1 MRHFTK
7 YTVSLALL
15 MLAGLPVAAQD
26 ENAAFYIYQNDGH
39 FDGFFYDEVE
49 KISYSF
55 LDTLGI
61 EHDEV
66 VSQEVVTR
74 DSTYRI
80 MLSAIDSVGF
90 AQPEI
95 KYNPRLRIYD
105 RFNTY
110 DSSINKDWEFW
121 VQCLPQIE
129 ETLGHPVEK
138 PYFRFPNTPGF
149 LSADKIPQIGDVLVS
164 FGGINGDDPEKAWSY
179 KVYKIEVDSK
189 ESHWSIA
196 YLKDIDDITDIFQQ
210 FVCVEEYGFNDVGNL
225 ARRRVAGHPDLTMGT
240 PPRKASGSWEG
251 DLFNFG
257 LNTNLYLYSSDN
269 LNITV
274 NPSISGKLHLK
285 TVFNLS
291 WLGDKYISITTKL
304 NFGVGL
310 GFSIDGKLSDF
321 FPGGVGGL
329 LGGVPIPATC
339 PLIMLDI
346 APDCFLRG
354 EAHVNFRLNS
364 PKLNGSMWTK
374 LEINNWVPSLDMGF
388 GNSDDGS
395 AFESVDNSTPMATM
409 SLNGFVQGGM
419 LFPMKFK
426 SLPVIKKLFESEIG
440 GQWFVGPKLAADF
453 TLDLTTM
460 PWNDVASYNQLKNIK
475 ASIHMLDA
483 DYEVK
488 GTVKTAFQPGKREVT
503 LADGSISIFP
513 PFDASFV
520 PEFEDAVDYD
530 STMLVGGK
538 LRDCHVVAFKPTGY
552 VIKPVDVGVAV
563 FNVKEDNTIDYNHPL
578 EEGKLKS
585 YYHISEMLGQ
595 ELPKD
600 LWPKSETIT
609 YFNNRNLGDGK
620 KKRYVP
626 YASIAG
632 RRYYAP
638 KSYDFQTEPWFTASS
653 DTWEINWDGTIKTPV
668 VLTGYIDKVDDE
680 NPTHF
685 NPYSNIKDYRYYPP
699 SFLQFTGPEPA
710 GNGKSTFTAAI
721 NFTDTSHGFGT
732 IFEKN
737 YHPIDTIK
745 YGDIMSVHKEI
756 EGTNETFDYNMPF
769 DMKTFVLPCPID
781 PVIANVEVKPNN
793 IYRAPFHLNIEKPG
807 ATIERLA
814 VSDEFPHGGWH
825 VYMDYNSG
833 GMHVAFSLDIVCDK
847 QSNKYVIKNGQLS
860 HTGSYSDNDFYASSS
875 VSGSFDD
882 KVQYYWT
889 DSGTLGDT
897 FSVRFNLEGTYSEK
911 DRDTVQTSFDVVI
924 KFMFEDQ

>member
-1 MRHFTK
+1 MRHLLRYSICYLLTIF
-7 YTVSLALL
+7 VALTT
-15 MLAGLPVAAQD
+15 GAQ
-26 ENAAFYIYQNDGH
+26 EQNAAFYIYQNDGH
-39 FDGFFYDEVE
+39 FDGFFYDQVQ
-49 KISYSF
+49 KISYSY

-66 VSQEVVTR
+66 VSQEIVTA

-90 AQPEI
+90 VQPEV
-95 KYNPRLRIYD
+95 KYNPKLRLVDELDYSCNWNEKECSFIVYIPHYRTI
-105 RFNTY
+105 
-110 DSSINKDWEFW
+110 SEEE
-121 VQCLPQIE
+121 LP
-129 ETLGHPVEK
+129 HV
-138 PYFRFPNTPGF
+138 
-149 LSADKIPQIGDVLVS
+149 GDVFAS
-164 FGGINGDDPEKAWSY
+164 FDTKYGWSA
-179 KVYKIEVDSK
+179 KVVKITKK
-189 ESHWSIA
+189 EYDKETDLYVECEPIT
-196 YLKDIDDITDIFQQ
+196 DITDIFQQ
-210 FVCVEEYGFNDVGNL
+210 FVCVEEYGYDDAGNL
-225 ARRRVAGHPDLTMGT
+225 ARRRVAGRPELNVGQFSKR
-240 PPRKASGSWEG
+240 PKKVEGSWEG
-251 DLFNFG
+251 DLFNFSMNG
-257 LNTNLYLYSSDN
+257 YITLYQTDVM
-269 LNITV
+269 NIAI
-274 NPSISGKLHLK
+274 NPTIEGKLHLK
-285 TVFNLS
+285 TTWNLS
-291 WLGDKYISITTKL
+291 LFGNKYICIHTKL

-310 GFSIDGKLSDF
+310 NFIMDGKFADF

-329 LGGVPIPATC
+329 VGGVPIPATC
-339 PLIMLDI
+339 PIVMLDI
-346 APDCFLRG
+346 TPDAFLRG
-354 EAHVNFRLNS
+354 EAHVNLRLNS

-388 GNSDDGS
+388 RNSDDGS
-395 AFESVDNSTPMATM
+395 AFKFVDNSTPMATM

-460 PWNDVASYNQLKNIK
+460 PWNDVASYNLLKNIK

-538 LRDCHVVAFKPTGY
+538 LRDCRVVAFKPTGY
-552 VIKPVDVGVAV
+552 IIKPVDVGVAV
-563 FNVKEDNTIDYNHPL
+563 FNVKEDNTIDYNDPV
-578 EEGKLKS
+578 GGGDMKS

-626 YASIAG
+626 YAFIAG
-632 RRYYAP
+632 RYFYAP
-638 KSYDFQTEPWFTASS
+638 KHYDRQTEPWFTASS
-653 DTWEINWDGTIKTPV
+653 NTWEINWDGTIKTPV

-685 NPYSNIKDYRYYPP
+685 NPYSNIKDYRYFRPH
-699 SFLQFTGPEPA
+699 FLQFTGPEPA

-745 YGDIMSVHKEI
+745 YGDIMGVHKET

-781 PVIANVEVKPNN
+781 PVIAKVEVKPNCYYHEAHFN
-793 IYRAPFHLNIEKPG
+793 LNIEKPG

-825 VYMDYNSG
+825 VNMDYNSG

-847 QSNKYVIKNGQLS
+847 QSNKYVIKNAQLS
-860 HTGSYSDNDFYASSS
+860 HTGSYSSNDFYASSS

-882 KVQYYWT
+882 KIQDYWT

>member
-1 MRHFTK
+1 MRQISK
-7 YTVSLALL
+7 VLVGL
-15 MLAGLPVAAQD
+15 MLTFMAVLPMQAQQ
-26 ENAAFYIYQNDGH
+26 ESTAFYIYQNDGH

-49 KISYSF
+49 KICYSF

-61 EHDEV
+61 EHDEI
-66 VSQEVVTR
+66 VSQEIVTA

-90 AQPEI
+90 VQPEV
-95 KYNPRLRIYD
+95 KYNPKLRLVDELDYSCNWNEKECSFIVYIPHYRTI
-105 RFNTY
+105 
-110 DSSINKDWEFW
+110 SEEE
-121 VQCLPQIE
+121 LP
-129 ETLGHPVEK
+129 HV
-138 PYFRFPNTPGF
+138 
-149 LSADKIPQIGDVLVS
+149 GDVFAS
-164 FGGINGDDPEKAWSY
+164 FDTKYGWSA
-179 KVYKIEVDSK
+179 KVVKITKK
-189 ESHWSIA
+189 EYDKETDLYVECEPIT
-196 YLKDIDDITDIFQQ
+196 DITDIFQQ
-210 FVCVEEYGFNDVGNL
+210 FVCVEEYGYDDAGNL
-225 ARRRVAGHPDLTMGT
+225 ARRRVAGRPELNVGQFSKR
-240 PPRKASGSWEG
+240 PKKVEGSWEG
-251 DLFNFG
+251 DLFNFSMNG
-257 LNTNLYLYSSDN
+257 YITLYQTDVM
-269 LNITV
+269 NIAI
-274 NPSISGKLHLK
+274 NPTIEGRLHLK
-285 TVFNLS
+285 TTWNLS
-291 WLGDKYISITTKL
+291 LFGNKYICIHSKL
-304 NFGVGL
+304 NFGIGL
-310 GFSIDGKLSDF
+310 NFIMDGKFADF

-329 LGGVPIPATC
+329 VGGVPIPATC
-339 PLIMLDI
+339 PIVMLDI
-346 APDCFLRG
+346 TPDAFLRG
-354 EAHVNFRLNS
+354 EAHVNLRLNS

-388 GNSDDGS
+388 RNSDDGS
-395 AFESVDNSTPMATM
+395 AFKFVDNSTPMATM

-460 PWNDVASYNQLKNIK
+460 PWNDVASYNHLKNIK

-488 GTVKTAFQPGKREVT
+488 GTVKTAFQPKKREVT

-538 LRDCHVVAFKPTGY
+538 LRECRVVAFKPTGY

-638 KSYDFQTEPWFTASS
+638 KSYDFQTEPWSTPSS
-653 DTWEINWDGTIKTPV
+653 NTWEINWDGTIKTPV
-668 VLTGYIDKVDDE
+668 TLTGYIDKVV
-680 NPTHF
+680 NSTPSYLY
-685 NPYSNIKDYRYYPP
+685 NPYRDMKDYRSYPP

-745 YGDIMSVHKEI
+745 YGSLISVYKKV
-756 EGTNETFDYNMPF
+756 EGTNEMYDNIVPF

-781 PVIANVEVKPNN
+781 PVIAKVEVKPNCDYHEAHFN
-793 IYRAPFHLNIEKPG
+793 LNIEKPG

-825 VYMDYNSG
+825 VNMDYNSG
-833 GMHVAFSLDIVCDK
+833 GMNVAFSLDIVCDK

-860 HTGSYSDNDFYASSS
+860 HTGSYSSEDFYASSS

-882 KVQYYWT
+882 KVQNWT

>member
-1 MRHFTK
+1 MRQISK
-7 YTVSLALL
+7 VLVGL
-15 MLAGLPVAAQD
+15 MLTFMAVLPMQAQQ
-26 ENAAFYIYQNDGH
+26 ESTAFYIYQNDGH

-49 KISYSF
+49 KICYSF

-61 EHDEV
+61 EHDEI
-66 VSQEVVTR
+66 VSQEIVTA

-90 AQPEI
+90 VQPEV
-95 KYNPRLRIYD
+95 KYNPKLRLVDELDYSCNWNEKECSFIVYIPHYRTI
-105 RFNTY
+105 
-110 DSSINKDWEFW
+110 SEEE
-121 VQCLPQIE
+121 LP
-129 ETLGHPVEK
+129 HV
-138 PYFRFPNTPGF
+138 
-149 LSADKIPQIGDVLVS
+149 GDVFAS
-164 FGGINGDDPEKAWSY
+164 FDTKYGWSA
-179 KVYKIEVDSK
+179 KVVKITKK
-189 ESHWSIA
+189 EYDKETDLYVECEPIT
-196 YLKDIDDITDIFQQ
+196 DITDIFQQ
-210 FVCVEEYGFNDVGNL
+210 FVCVEEYGYDDAGNL
-225 ARRRVAGHPDLTMGT
+225 ARRRVAGRPELNVGQFSKR
-240 PPRKASGSWEG
+240 PKKVEGSWEG
-251 DLFNFG
+251 DLFNFSMNG
-257 LNTNLYLYSSDN
+257 YITLYQTDVM
-269 LNITV
+269 NIAI
-274 NPSISGKLHLK
+274 NPTIEGKLHLK
-285 TVFNLS
+285 TTWNLS
-291 WLGDKYISITTKL
+291 LFGNKYICIHSKL

-310 GFSIDGKLSDF
+310 NFIMDGKFADF

-329 LGGVPIPATC
+329 VGGVPIPATC
-339 PLIMLDI
+339 PIVMLDI
-346 APDCFLRG
+346 TPDAFLRG
-354 EAHVNFRLNS
+354 EAHVNLRLNS

-388 GNSDDGS
+388 RNSDDGS
-395 AFESVDNSTPMATM
+395 AFKFVDNSTPMATM

-453 TLDLTTM
+453 TLDPTTM
-460 PWNDVASYNQLKNIK
+460 PWNDVASYNLLKNIK

-488 GTVKTAFQPGKREVT
+488 GTLKTAFQPGKREVT

-538 LRDCHVVAFKPTGY
+538 LRECRVVAFKPTGY

-563 FNVKEDNTIDYNHPL
+563 FNVKEDNTIDYNDPV

-609 YFNNRNLGDGK
+609 YFNNRKLGSGNK
-620 KKRYVP
+620 LRYVP

-632 RRYYAP
+632 RRFYAP

-653 DTWEINWDGTIKTPV
+653 NTWEINWDGTIKTPV

-680 NPTHF
+680 NPNHF
-685 NPYSNIKDYRYYPP
+685 NPYSNIKDYRYFAPP
-699 SFLQFTGPEPA
+699 FLQFTGPEPA

-721 NFTDTSHGFGT
+721 NFTDTSHGFGN

-745 YGDIMSVHKEI
+745 YGEIMGVHKEK

-781 PVIANVEVKPNN
+781 PVIANVGLKPN
-793 IYRAPFHLNIEKPG
+793 YDYSEGHFHLFIEKPS

-833 GMHVAFSLDIVCDK
+833 GMHVAFSLDIACEK
-847 QSNKYVIKNGQLS
+847 QSNKYVIKNAQLS
-860 HTGSYSDNDFYASSS
+860 HTGSYSSNDFYASSS
-875 VSGSFDD
+875 ASGSFDD
-882 KVQYYWT
+882 KVQDYWT

-911 DRDTVQTSFDVVI
+911 NRDTIQTSFDVVI